1 MKEKVEETAPESCIA
16 GEKRR
21 TGDQVLRKSER
32 IEHQAAIKATAKSL
46 H

>member
-21 TGDQVLRKSER
+21 TGDQVLGSQKE
-32 IEHQAAIKATAKSL
+32 
-46 H
+46 